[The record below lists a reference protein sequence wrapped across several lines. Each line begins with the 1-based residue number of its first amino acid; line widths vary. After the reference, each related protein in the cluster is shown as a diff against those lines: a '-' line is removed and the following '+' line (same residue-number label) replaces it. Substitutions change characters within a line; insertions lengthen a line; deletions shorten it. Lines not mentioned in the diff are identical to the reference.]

1 MYVIGELTVNEGEKM
16 KKVIPALF
24 VFILASSAYAAEAD
38 KNMQTAVPKTTL
50 NVASNYLDTVMMD
63 TLASLELIASTP
75 EAKNGDWKGIK
86 RYLKQLEAVTPGVY
100 FYVLPDGNYYSI
112 ALDYTNLNL
121 SNRGYFKSLFA
132 GNPVMGFPIYS
143 RSSGKKS
150 ALMAAPITKDGKVTG
165 ALGASVFLDELHDR
179 LNREFALPD
188 EYTWFVLNSEGMMML
203 DNDSDFIFMN
213 ALKQGSESL
222 HDAVSEALK
231 NKSGPVQYALDSL
244 RHGYYQKL
252 PNMEWWIFLAKIEGA
267 KQATPPQLKLSID
280 RFVPDLQSRLNSI
293 DGSLAALIKK
303 SRMDV
308 KKESEIRGLLNALL
322 DENPD
327 IVEASFVDAKGVMR
341 QIEPREY
348 KNFENTD
355 ISSQEHVKAMLK
367 KPEPLLSSGFTA
379 VEHFTAVVISR
390 PLYDSN
396 KAFSG
401 SVNLVIRP
409 ELLVDSLLKKTTIP
423 DDYELWIMQP
433 DGMIIYDQDRG
444 EIGRMLFSDP
454 IYKDY
459 GNLLKLSK
467 KIVAAPAGE
476 GSYIYLAPESN
487 EKAIK
492 NAIWQSVK
500 LHNREWRVVL
510 AYRPYKKK

>member
-1 MYVIGELTVNEGEKM
+1 MKEKKM
-16 KKVIPALF
+16 KKIISALF
-24 VFILASSAYAAEAD
+24 IFIFTSSAWAAEASQ
-38 KNMQTAVPKTTL
+38 NLQTSVPKSTL
-50 NVASNYLDTVMMD
+50 NAASSYLDSVMIN
-63 TLASLELIASTP
+63 TRASLELIASTP
-75 EAKNGDWKGIK
+75 EAQNGDWKRIK
-86 RYLKQLEAVTPGVY
+86 HYLKQLESVTPGVY
-100 FYVLPDGNYYSI
+100 FYILPDGNYYSV

-121 SNRGYFKSLFA
+121 SDRGYFKSLFA

-150 ALMAAPITKDGKVTG
+150 ALIAAPIIAKDGKVTG
-165 ALGASVFLDELHDR
+165 ALGASVFLDELHDK

-188 EYTWFVLNSEGMMML
+188 DYTWFVLNSEGMMML

-231 NKSGPVQYALDSL
+231 TESGPVQYELESL

-252 PNMEWWIFLAKIEGA
+252 PNLEWWMFLAKVEGA
-267 KQATPPQLKLSID
+267 KPATPPQLKLSLD
-280 RFVPDLQSRLNSI
+280 RFVPDLQNRLNRI
-293 DGSLAALIKK
+293 DESLATVIEK
-303 SRMDV
+303 SSVDV
-308 KKESEIRGLLNALL
+308 KKESEIRKLLNTLL
-322 DENPD
+322 DENAD
-327 IVEASFVDAKGVMR
+327 IVEASFIDTKGIMR
-341 QIEPREY
+341 LIEPREY

-390 PLYDSN
+390 PIYDS
-396 KAFSG
+396 KKVFSG
-401 SVNLVIRP
+401 SVSLVIRP

-433 DGMIIYDQDRG
+433 DGMLLYDQDKS

-454 IYKDY
+454 IYASY
-459 GNLLKLSK
+459 ENLLKLSK
-467 KIVAAPAGE
+467 KIVSAPTGE
-476 GSYIYLAPESN
+476 GSYIYLAPDSN

-492 NAIWQSVK
+492 NAIWQSIR

-510 AYRPYKKK
+510 AYRPYEKK

>member
-1 MYVIGELTVNEGEKM
+1 M
-16 KKVIPALF
+16 KKMISTLF
-24 VFILASSAYAAEAD
+24 IFILASSVWAEEAVR
-38 KNMQTAVPKTTL
+38 NQHTSVPKTTL
-50 NVASNYLDTVMMD
+50 NAASNYLDSVLMN
-63 TLASLELIASTP
+63 TLTSLKLIASTP

-86 RYLKQLEAVTPGVY
+86 HYLKQLKEVTPGVY
-100 FYVLPDGNYYSI
+100 FYVMPDGNYYTVT
-112 ALDYTNLNL
+112 LDYTNLNL
-121 SNRGYFKSLFA
+121 SNRDYFKSLFA

-143 RSSGKKS
+143 RSSGKRS
-150 ALMAAPITKDGKVTG
+150 ALMAAPIITTDGKVTG
-165 ALGASVFLDELHDR
+165 ALGASVFLDELHDK
-179 LNREFALPD
+179 LNREFGLPN
-188 EYTWFVLNSEGMMML
+188 EHTWFVLNSEGMMML

-231 NKSGPVQYALDSL
+231 MQSGPVQYQLDSL

-252 PNMEWWIFLAKIEGA
+252 PNMDWWMFLARIEGSKA
-267 KQATPPQLKLSID
+267 APPPQLKLSLD

-293 DGSLAALIKK
+293 DESMAALIEK
-303 SRMDV
+303 SRVDV
-308 KKESEIRGLLNALL
+308 KKESEIRRLLNALL
-322 DENPD
+322 DENSD
-327 IVEASFVDAKGVMR
+327 IIEASFVDAKGVMR
-341 QIEPREY
+341 QVEPREY

-367 KPEPLLSSGFTA
+367 KPAPLLSSGFTA
-379 VEHFTAVVISR
+379 VEHFTAVVISH
-390 PLYDSN
+390 PIYDSK

-401 SVNLVIRP
+401 SINLLIRP

-433 DGMIIYDQDRG
+433 DGMIIYDQDKG

-454 IYKDY
+454 IYSGY

-467 KIVAAPAGE
+467 KIVSAPTGE
-476 GSYIYLAPESN
+476 GSYIYLSPESN

-492 NAIWQSVK
+492 NAIWQSIR
-500 LHNREWRVVL
+500 LHNQEWRVVL
-510 AYRPYKKK
+510 AYRPYEER

>member
-1 MYVIGELTVNEGEKM
+1 M
-16 KKVIPALF
+16 KKVISALF
-24 VFILASSAYAAEAD
+24 ICILTSSSWASETT
-38 KNMQTAVPKTTL
+38 QTPQSSVPKTTL
-50 NVASNYLDTVMMD
+50 NAASNYLDTVMMN
-63 TLASLELIASTP
+63 TLTSLELIASTP

-86 RYLKQLEAVTPGVY
+86 RYLEQLKLLTPGVY
-100 FYVLPDGNYYSI
+100 FYVLPDGNYYSV

-150 ALMAAPITKDGKVTG
+150 ALMAIPIMAKDGKVTG
-165 ALGASVFLDELHDR
+165 ALGASVFLDDLHHK

-231 NKSGPVQYALDSL
+231 MQSGPVQYQLERL

-252 PNMEWWIFLAKIEGA
+252 PHMKWWMFLAKIEGSKA
-267 KQATPPQLKLSID
+267 VPPQQLKLSLD
-280 RFVPDLQSRLNSI
+280 SFVPDLQNRLNRI
-293 DGSLAALIKK
+293 DESLAALIEK
-303 SRMDV
+303 SRVDV
-308 KKESEIRGLLNALL
+308 NKESEIRRLLNALL
-322 DENPD
+322 DENSD
-327 IVEASFVDAKGVMR
+327 IIEASFVDTKGVMR
-341 QIEPREY
+341 QIEPSEY

-355 ISSQEHVKAMLK
+355 ISSQEHVMAMLK
-367 KPEPLLSSGFTA
+367 KPAPLLSSGFSA
-379 VEHFTAVVISR
+379 VEHFTAVVISH
-390 PLYDSN
+390 PLYDS
-396 KAFSG
+396 KKVFLG
-401 SVNLVIRP
+401 SINLLIRP
-409 ELLVDSLLKKTTIP
+409 ELLVESLLKKTAIP
-423 DDYELWIMQP
+423 DDYELWVMQT
-433 DGMIIYDQDRG
+433 DGMIIYDEDSN
-444 EIGRMLFSDP
+444 EIGKMLFSDP
-454 IYKDY
+454 IYADY

-467 KIVAAPAGE
+467 KIVASPAGE

-492 NAIWQSVK
+492 NAIWQTVRI
-500 LHNREWRVVL
+500 HDREWRVIL
-510 AYRPYKKK
+510 AYRPYEKK